1 MCITILVLGFLYFNM
16 KKIEIKYVKRIEM
29 AMAPEMA
36 TKNFSV
42 KSCVHSHQGSGCF
55 RQFLI
60 LKVLFSSFQH
70 FPFEFSVFYFRVLF
84 SFSSS
89 VNISSGQC
97 KWSHILH

>member
-29 AMAPEMA
+29 A

-55 RQFLI
+55 PQFLI
-60 LKVLFSSFQH
+60 LRVLFSSFQH

-97 KWSHILH
+97 KRSRILH

>member
-1 MCITILVLGFLYFNM
+1 MYYHPCFGVSIFQYEE
-16 KKIEIKYVKRIEM
+16 IEIKYVKRIEM

-55 RQFLI
+55 RQFLT